1 VPALRGATTLMARRR
16 SSATVPLSAAFALL
30 IVYASLYPFSGWRWP
45 PGQSLQSLLTL
56 PWAQY
61 HIAFDIWANFI
72 GYMPLGALLY
82 GAGVRSGW
90 RWGWALVL
98 AALSPMLLSY
108 VLELTQSFLPERVP
122 SREDW
127 LLNSGGGVAGVLV
140 AAALTALGALRV
152 WQSLRD
158 RWFIPASAGALT
170 LLLLWPM
177 ALLFPTPVP
186 LGLGQCWDE
195 LRELARLALED
206 TPWALAAESWLRPS
220 LPLRTPL
227 SPATEMLCVALGLL
241 APCLVAFAAM
251 RSRARRA
258 VLTLGALVL
267 ALAVSTLS
275 TALNF
280 GPEHALAW
288 LTPTAVP
295 GLTLGLLAALACCVL
310 PSRLAAAVGL
320 MVLTAQVV
328 VVAQA
333 PENAYYAQSLQAWS
347 QGRFIRFH
355 GLSRWLGWLWPYAA
369 AAWLLVRVGARDES

>member
-1 VPALRGATTLMARRR
+1 MLTAHRRN
-16 SSATVPLSAAFALL
+16 STAVPLSAAFALL

-45 PGQSLQSLLTL
+45 PGQELQDLLAL
-56 PWAQY
+56 PWTHY
-61 HIAFDIWANFI
+61 HIAFDEWANFV

-90 RWGWALVL
+90 HWARSLLL
-98 AALSPMLLSY
+98 AALLPVVLSY
-108 VLELTQSFLPERVP
+108 ALELTQNFLPERVP

-127 LLNSGGGVAGVLV
+127 LLNGGGALV
-140 AAALTALGALRV
+140 GALAAAALQALGVLRV

-170 LLLLWPM
+170 LLLLWPL
-177 ALLFPTPVP
+177 ALLFPAPVP

-195 LRELARLALED
+195 ARELARAALEN
-206 TPWALAAESWLRPS
+206 TPWAGAAEPWLIPAQAERA
-220 LPLRTPL
+220 PL
-227 SPATEMLCVALGLL
+227 SRATEMLSIALGLL
-241 APCLVAFAAM
+241 GPCLVAYAVM
-251 RSRARRA
+251 RSPARRA
-258 VLTLGALVL
+258 VLTLGVLAL

-288 LTPTAVP
+288 LTPATVP
-295 GLTLGLLAALACCVL
+295 GLALGLLGALACSL
-310 PSRLAAAVGL
+310 MPPRLAAALGL
-320 MVLTAQVV
+320 MVLTALVV

-333 PENAYYAQSLQAWS
+333 PDNAYYAQSLQAWS

-355 GLSRWLGWLWPYAA
+355 GLSRWIGWLWPYAA
-369 AAWLLVRVGARDES
+369 ALWLLLRIGARDEA

>member
-1 VPALRGATTLMARRR
+1 MARRR
-16 SSATVPLSAAFALL
+16 SSASVPLSAAFALL

-56 PWAQY
+56 PWSQY
-61 HIAFDIWANFI
+61 HITFDIWANFI

-82 GAGVRSGW
+82 AAGVRSGW
-90 RWGWALVL
+90 RWGWALAA

-108 VLELTQSFLPERVP
+108 ALELTQSFLPERVP

-127 LLNSGGGVAGVLV
+127 LLNSAGGVAGALV
-140 AAALTALGALRV
+140 AAVLTALGLLRV

-158 RWFIPASAGALT
+158 RWFIPASAGALA
-170 LLLLWPM
+170 LLLLWPL

-195 LRELARLALED
+195 AREFARLALED
-206 TPWALAAESWLRPS
+206 TPWAAAAESWLRPP
-220 LPLRTPL
+220 LPERAPL
-227 SPATEMLCVALGLL
+227 SQPTEVLCIALGLV
-241 APCLVAFAAM
+241 APCLVAFAGM

-258 VLTLGALVL
+258 VLTPGALVL

-288 LTPTAVP
+288 LTPATVP
-295 GLTLGLLAALACCVL
+295 GLAMGLVAALACSLL

-320 MVLTAQVV
+320 MVLTALVV

-333 PENAYYAQSLQAWS
+333 PDNAYYTQSLQAWS

-369 AAWLLVRVGARDES
+369 AGWLLMRVGARNEG